1 MTNNKTGDI
10 ISPSTRKRGDYV
22 EDEIKADLKEM
33 YETAKKLRPD
43 LVKLLNFGAKTL
55 LASQENKKCSSN
67 KDKSGK

>member
-1 MTNNKTGDI
+1 M
-10 ISPSTRKRGDYV
+10 